1 MFGLNHGLARD
12 SGRHVVSRA
21 EGALETLRIVTR
33 GIAALATFTALL
45 VLAPVAIADDGS
57 NDVPYIPPPLPATIH
72 GPHVGPPFIM
82 GPLPPPGGWRTPR
95 DGYGSGGYGGGGCGS
110 PQSTVAC

>member
-12 SGRHVVSRA
+12 SGRHVASRA

-45 VLAPVAIADDGS
+45 VLAPVANADPPCSIDFAHPQFSNCPLPSPTPPS
-57 NDVPYIPPPLPATIH
+57 NDGCHP
-72 GPHVGPPFIM
+72 
-82 GPLPPPGGWRTPR
+82 
-95 DGYGSGGYGGGGCGS
+95 DGYGSHEICPGPRSCGPFACSDGS
-110 PQSTVAC
+110 PSPG